1 MIIGFLYLHIPFK
14 ISVSKGRQ
22 RHSCHGMTASLP
34 ALVWMVIE
42 FTKAEAVDLS
52 RKIPIWRLCY
62 CSSAVI
68 LAGLRSAGSGR
79 ERCGGKGDAV
89 CCKDAREIRAI
100 GSMVQNIA
108 LESRFTRSQ
117 VASRRDDSLNGLCA
131 HCKNGSSSQ
140 PRKGRLLH
148 CKILAL

>member
-68 LAGLRSAGSGR
+68 LAGCDQLGQAVNDAAERVTLSAVKTREKAGRSALWF
-79 ERCGGKGDAV
+79 K
-89 CCKDAREIRAI
+89 
-100 GSMVQNIA
+100 
-108 LESRFTRSQ
+108 T
-117 VASRRDDSLNGLCA
+117 
-131 HCKNGSSSQ
+131 
-140 PRKGRLLH
+140 
-148 CKILAL
+148 